1 MDSIKNKL
9 EATLSEISLE
19 KKKENNKLI
28 DEDDFYTLFEE
39 LRSADKEVI
48 PLIKIIELLLLNLD
62 YSKYVLIEESIK
74 EILNYYGLAGQ
85 DDLMNMRHKIFFEE
99 GKIVKKRFFTKE
111 QKEEVKNKISSIL
124 SKIGEK

>member
-48 PLIKIIELLLLNLD
+48 PLIKI
-62 YSKYVLIEESIK
+62 
-74 EILNYYGLAGQ
+74 
-85 DDLMNMRHKIFFEE
+85 H
-99 GKIVKKRFFTKE
+99 
-111 QKEEVKNKISSIL
+111 
-124 SKIGEK
+124 